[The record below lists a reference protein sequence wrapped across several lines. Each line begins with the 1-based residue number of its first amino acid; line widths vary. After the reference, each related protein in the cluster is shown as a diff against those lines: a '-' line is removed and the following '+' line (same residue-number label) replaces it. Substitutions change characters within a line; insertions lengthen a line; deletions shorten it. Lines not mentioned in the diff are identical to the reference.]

1 MRYSPEYKG
10 KARKKVLDTAGSLA
24 KQNGFGTTGVDA
36 LMAAAGFTTGA
47 FYSHFGSR
55 AELLKA
61 IVENELQRTVA
72 RFKGKDKA
80 SLRSALR
87 FYLSGLHVEHPEA
100 GCLLPALSNEVA
112 RADEPTRASFEN
124 LLVQLKAEIEPH
136 VQDGN
141 QAWAVIAQAVGAVLI
156 SRALATESVRDEV
169 LRSAQENIEAIL
181 DKSAADK
188 S

>member
-1 MRYSPEYKG
+1 MRYSPDYKAR
-10 KARKKVLDTAGSLA
+10 ARKKVLDTAGSLA

-72 RFKGKDKA
+72 RFKGKDKT
-80 SLRSALR
+80 SLHAALK
-87 FYLSGLHVEHPEA
+87 FYLSSLHIDHPEA

-112 RADEPTRASFEN
+112 RAGEPTRASFED

-136 VQDGN
+136 VQRPGE
-141 QAWAVIAQAVGAVLI
+141 AWAVIAQAVGAVLI
-156 SRALATESVRDEV
+156 ARALATDAVRAEV
-169 LRSAQENIEAIL
+169 LQAAQDNIGAIL
-181 DKSAADK
+181 DADR